1 MTVITL
7 TIPFQD
13 IEKVLPDRFN
23 QARAAMDP
31 AKRYAIS
38 VEGDSREVKFRWT
51 EESPPKQ
58 MPKLVASRA

>member
-1 MTVITL
+1 MTQITL
-7 TIPFQD
+7 TIPFAD
-13 IEKVLPDRFN
+13 IAATLPDRFD

-31 AKRYAIS
+31 AKRYVIS
-38 VEGDSREVKFRWT
+38 VESDSREVKFRWT